1 MPSRSGHFIGVTS
14 NAREKMFRTQYAPNT
29 DTDVADLDVMY
40 AGSVTS
46 SVEIA
51 TLGVGMLEG
60 SSVVNSVKSAKMEI
74 IFINIRWPQMTVFY
88 ANYTLIM
95 KTGLKT
101 FPKQNREDYT

>member
-1 MPSRSGHFIGVTS
+1 
-14 NAREKMFRTQYAPNT
+14 MFRTQYAPNT
-29 DTDVADLDVMY
+29 DTEVADWDVMY
-40 AGSVTS
+40 TGCVTS

-51 TLGVGMLEG
+51 TLGVGRLEG

-88 ANYTLIM
+88 VNYTLILN
-95 KTGLKT
+95 TGLKI